1 MLFPLS
7 APRCRLLIIGTIIG
21 GVILVLAASITITY
35 GASTHS
41 PWVIRMDHWALNHAL
56 AARSPRTGMVVTW
69 FTNLGSTPWS
79 APIATTFAL
88 YTAWRWRDATP
99 IFLMAGATVL
109 STTVTRLL
117 KLTFERIRPLHEV
130 AVPPFEHTFS
140 FPSGHTLNAVVIAGV
155 MAYLLCQHT
164 RSAGLRTLISGC
176 GIAYALLMGIS
187 RVFLAHHWLSDV
199 LAGWCIGSLC
209 LTASIVVERATAYIR
224 QGRLH
229 DRDSSSPSDEYSR
242 NPVRP

>member
-7 APRCRLLIIGTIIG
+7 APRCRLLTIGTIIG

-56 AARSPRTGMVVTW
+56 AARSPRTGMAVTW

-99 IFLMAGATVL
+99 IFLMAGATAL

-117 KLTFERIRPLHEV
+117 KLTFERIRPLHEF

-155 MAYLLCQHT
+155 MVYLLCQHT

-209 LTASIVVERATAYIR
+209 LAASIVVERATAYIR
-224 QGRLH
+224 QSRLH
-229 DRDSSSPSDEYSR
+229 DRDSSSPPDKYSR
-242 NPVRP
+242 NPLRP

>member
-7 APRCRLLIIGTIIG
+7 DPRCRLLTIGTIIG

-56 AARSPRTGMVVTW
+56 AARS
-69 FTNLGSTPWS
+69 
-79 APIATTFAL
+79 
-88 YTAWRWRDATP
+88 
-99 IFLMAGATVL
+99 
-109 STTVTRLL
+109 
-117 KLTFERIRPLHEV
+117 RPLHEV

-164 RSAGLRTLISGC
+164 RSAGLRALISGC

-187 RVFLAHHWLSDV
+187 RVFLAQPWLSDV

-209 LTASIVVERATAYIR
+209 LAASIVVERATAYIR

-229 DRDSSSPSDEYSR
+229 DRDSSSPPDEYSR

>member
-1 MLFPLS
+1 MGDSHGSLGAGPCSCRTQPTHRHGGHLVHQPRKHPLVSTNSHDVCSVHGMAMARCHTHFPD
-7 APRCRLLIIGTIIG
+7 G
-21 GVILVLAASITITY
+21 
-35 GASTHS
+35 
-41 PWVIRMDHWALNHAL
+41 
-56 AARSPRTGMVVTW
+56 RSH
-69 FTNLGSTPWS
+69 
-79 APIATTFAL
+79 
-88 YTAWRWRDATP
+88 
-99 IFLMAGATVL
+99 
-109 STTVTRLL
+109 RLL

-155 MAYLLCQHT
+155 MAYLLCQHI
-164 RSAGLRTLISGC
+164 RSAGLRALISGC

-229 DRDSSSPSDEYSR
+229 ARDSSSPSDEYSR